1 MTDQLE
7 DQTQGGSTVDRSLPG
22 GCMADSDLP
31 TKGRQRGVRAVELNV
46 AARLENLA
54 LLRTLVG
61 AIGTFEDLD
70 FDAVADLRLAV
81 DEVCTRLIRSAL
93 PDATLRLVVDPR
105 KDEVVVEASAA
116 CDTHDV
122 VAPGSFTCPD
132 RAGRRRP
139 DLPRRSPA
147 RCSRQCLRHHVDR
160 PTGGIQQVTARAA
173 GGSASRANEY
183 ADVPEMFRELVGLPA
198 GSPEF
203 QRHRDKIVQRCL
215 PLADH
220 IARRFE
226 GRGEPRDD
234 LIQVARVGL
243 VNAAVR
249 FDVKTGSDFVSF
261 AVPTIMGEVR
271 RHFRDNSWS
280 VKVPRRLKELHLRL
294 GTATADLSQRLGRAP
309 SASELAAELGMDR
322 AEVIE
327 GLLAGSSYH
336 TLSID
341 SGGGSDDD
349 ARAITDTLGDV
360 DAGLDQIENREVL
373 RPLLEALPERERTVL
388 VLRFFDSM
396 TQTQIAERVG
406 ISQMHVSRLL
416 AKSLARLRDQLE

>member
-1 MTDQLE
+1 
-7 DQTQGGSTVDRSLPG
+7 
-22 GCMADSDLP
+22 
-31 TKGRQRGVRAVELNV
+31 
-46 AARLENLA
+46 
-54 LLRTLVG
+54 
-61 AIGTFEDLD
+61 
-70 FDAVADLRLAV
+70 
-81 DEVCTRLIRSAL
+81 
-93 PDATLRLVVDPR
+93 
-105 KDEVVVEASAA
+105 
-116 CDTHDV
+116 
-122 VAPGSFTCPD
+122 
-132 RAGRRRP
+132 
-139 DLPRRSPA
+139 
-147 RCSRQCLRHHVDR
+147 
-160 PTGGIQQVTARAA
+160 
-173 GGSASRANEY
+173 
-183 ADVPEMFRELVGLPA
+183 MFRELVGLPA

-406 ISQMHVSRLL
+406 I
-416 AKSLARLRDQLE
+416 